1 MKLTD
6 SDKSLIARFEASG
19 RVVYVGRQGGKIV
32 ASINGARRI
41 PFESAKAAMSETLKA
56 DLERID
62 KAARN
67 AAIQGNSIFLD

>member
-19 RVVYVGRQGGKIV
+19 RVVYVGKQGGKIV

-41 PFESAKAAMSETLKA
+41 PFEAAKAAMSETLKR

-62 KAARN
+62 NAARL
-67 AAIQGNSIFLD
+67 AAIHADSIFLD